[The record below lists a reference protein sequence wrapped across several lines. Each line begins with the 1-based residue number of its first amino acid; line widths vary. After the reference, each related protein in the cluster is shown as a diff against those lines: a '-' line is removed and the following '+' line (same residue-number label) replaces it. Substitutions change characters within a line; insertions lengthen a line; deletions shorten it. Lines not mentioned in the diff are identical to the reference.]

1 MNPKTKTDARAAKLW
16 ALGLKYD
23 GQQFVYEDINFHWT
37 DLLCMSDAEFDK
49 AYEGAVKRKAV
60 LDSAGMQEDNDNAT
74 QRCENGGDG
83 AYISK

>member
-1 MNPKTKTDARAAKLW
+1 MDPKTEARTAKLCE
-16 ALGLKYD
+16 LGLRYD

-37 DLLCMSDAEFDK
+37 DITCMTDAQFEK
-49 AYEGAVKRKAV
+49 AYKGAVKRKAV
-60 LDSAGMQEDNDNAT
+60 LDSAGMQEDNNNAT